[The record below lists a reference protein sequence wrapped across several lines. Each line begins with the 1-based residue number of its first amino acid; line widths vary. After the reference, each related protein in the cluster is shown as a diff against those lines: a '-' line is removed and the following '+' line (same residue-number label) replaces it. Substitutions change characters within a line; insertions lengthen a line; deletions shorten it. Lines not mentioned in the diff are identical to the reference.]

1 MAWLDSNR
9 GRLLIGFQYRG
20 ERCRE
25 YLGLDDNRENRR
37 IAARTLKEIEGEL
50 ASGKFDYAS
59 RFPESPRRSRFSLTP
74 QRGSITSQED
84 QKLGAPPLGK
94 FAEAWLEE
102 RRPVLSLATAY
113 DY

>member
-37 IAARTLKEIEGEL
+37 TAALGWHKAPNRILFSNDSRIRR
-50 ASGKFDYAS
+50 AS
-59 RFPESPRRSRFSLTP
+59 
-74 QRGSITSQED
+74 
-84 QKLGAPPLGK
+84 PL
-94 FAEAWLEE
+94 
-102 RRPVLSLATAY
+102 Y
-113 DY
+113 

>member
-37 IAARTLKEIEGEL
+37 TAARTLKEVEGEL
-50 ASGKFDYAS
+50 ASGRFDYAA
-59 RFPESPRRSRFSLTP
+59 RFPESPRLAHFGLTP
-74 QRGSITSQED
+74 QTVAST
-84 QKLGAPPLGK
+84 
-94 FAEAWLEE
+94 LEQ
-102 RRPVLSLATAY
+102 AA
-113 DY
+113 